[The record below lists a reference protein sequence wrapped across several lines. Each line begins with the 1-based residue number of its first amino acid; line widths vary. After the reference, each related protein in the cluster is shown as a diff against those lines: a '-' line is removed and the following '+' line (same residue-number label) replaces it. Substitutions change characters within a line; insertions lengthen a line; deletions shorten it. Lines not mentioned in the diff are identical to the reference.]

1 MRLVRQ
7 YHDIAHIF
15 LFRGYC
21 YLVGTDGSLSRAGEI
36 GKEARID
43 LSAYG
48 GAGRVNNRHG
58 IMQIFYDETIF
69 EITGNL
75 EIRELARF
83 DEQYV
88 AKIGETFYIEN
99 RVDDDIFQ
107 FKLLERGRT
116 IFDVSTNKG
125 LRIIGSQFYWTTMFK
140 NYDLTKIDLA
150 TGRDAWTFNVRETA
164 RFFDEREEKWEDGF
178 MTGDIVSR
186 EGSLIL
192 FASCNT
198 KGEEGDEEGRQY
210 IRLDEK
216 TGETI
221 WNLRNIEYGSGNIQF
236 YGNNIISMHVR
247 RLLVVDF
254 NTGRRKDLIS
264 FEDRLPEV
272 IVFNTFKVVKNRLY
286 FVESRKKTLGVINLD
301 NFELE
306 YFSKLN
312 IPAFQIEE
320 LEVNEEY
327 VFLKDSDR
335 KVHIY
340 GW

>member
-1 MRLVRQ
+1 MRSVKQ

-58 IMQIFYDETIF
+58 IMQLFYDKTIF
-69 EITGNL
+69 EITGTL
-75 EIRELARF
+75 ELRELARL
-83 DEQYV
+83 DEQY
-88 AKIGETFYIEN
+88 AARIGEMFYVEN
-99 RVDDDIFQ
+99 RVDDDIVQ

-125 LRIIGSQFYWTTMFK
+125 LRIIGGQFFWRTMFK
-140 NYDLTKIDLA
+140 NYDLTKMDLA
-150 TGRDAWTFNVRETA
+150 TGKEAWTFDAREVG
-164 RFFDEREEKWEDGF
+164 RFFDEPEQKWKDGSIY
-178 MTGDIVSR
+178 GDIVSR

-192 FASCNT
+192 FASYNS
-198 KGEEGDEEGRQY
+198 KGAEGDEEGRQY
-210 IRLDEK
+210 IRLDEQ
-216 TGETI
+216 TGRTI
-221 WNLRNIEYGSGNIQF
+221 WNLQDVEYGSGNIQF
-236 YGNNIISMHVR
+236 YGNDIISMHVR

-272 IVFNTFKVVKNRLY
+272 IVFNAFKVVKNRLY

-327 VFLKDSDR
+327 VFLQDSDR